1 MKPLSPLL
9 PRTPS
14 SFLSSSLP
22 CPQTVTHVVVSGDF
36 LFFLWKWNLRVRAL
50 FCLSG
55 FLLCDFSAFH
65 VSTDTI
71 FLLLTSI
78 HGTDTPNSFTDS
90 LAHAHV
96 GFHFLDFI
104 KKATMIFE
112 CKFLCGH
119 GFHVSWVDKGN
130 GEIVTVAS
138 YIFAFLRHCQSGFQ
152 CGGFGLRSHQ
162 QRVNCGS
169 SASSS
174 AFDGVSL
181 VLFSFNFCKHR
192 IPRFAVY
199 KSVGCSVSFNFCKH
213 RIPLLRCTSQW
224 VAVCLQGAQLSPC
237 LITLRRTLSC

>member
-1 MKPLSPLL
+1 MLLSAEI
-9 PRTPS
+9 S
-14 SFLSSSLP
+14 Y
-22 CPQTVTHVVVSGDF
+22 V
-36 LFFLWKWNLRVRAL
+36 FLWKWNLRVRAL

-104 KKATMIFE
+104 KKAPMIFE

-192 IPRFAVY
+192 IP
-199 KSVGCSVSFNFCKH
+199 
-213 RIPLLRCTSQW
+213 LLRCTSQW